1 VVIVTRKYSF
11 LRNMLQNHCSVLW
24 VVWMKV
30 KIIRM
35 GYIMLQ
41 KYSKNIKKFK
51 TVPDFWIYKLFQQV
65 KSEKFEDIPI
75 ILF

>member
-1 VVIVTRKYSF
+1 MI
-11 LRNMLQNHCSVLW
+11 
-24 VVWMKV
+24 
-30 KIIRM
+30 
-35 GYIMLQ
+35 
-41 KYSKNIKKFK
+41 KFK